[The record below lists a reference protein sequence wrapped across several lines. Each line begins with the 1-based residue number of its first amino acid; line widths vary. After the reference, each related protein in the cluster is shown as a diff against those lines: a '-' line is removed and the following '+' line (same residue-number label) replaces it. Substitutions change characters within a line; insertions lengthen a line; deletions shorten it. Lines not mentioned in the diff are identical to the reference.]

1 MSDACQD
8 RVSLD
13 WHCCGLFTAELVFVY
28 LMLDD
33 GDDLVQ
39 LAGQDKRDQ
48 QLIPDQARVSRW
60 TDRSVDTER

>member
-1 MSDACQD
+1 MSGACQD

-13 WHCCGLFTAELVFVY
+13 WHRCGLFTAELVFVY

-39 LAGQDKRDQ
+39 LTCLDKRDQ
-48 QLIPDQARVSRW
+48 LPM
-60 TDRSVDTER
+60 